1 MHVFTSINACLEIK
15 YFKLWY
21 LIDICKKL
29 IIAMKTLGSSGVSNT
44 PKYCGIQNIV
54 FYMIAKH
61 LIGKNTIVFFNTMVL
76 SQNFK
81 NTLFSNRTF
90 YRVGHVIG
98 GGGARDP
105 VASSSSSLPV
115 IVLLTVR
122 PSSSS

>member
-1 MHVFTSINACLEIK
+1 ML
-15 YFKLWY
+15 
-21 LIDICKKL
+21 
-29 IIAMKTLGSSGVSNT
+29 
-44 PKYCGIQNIV
+44 
-54 FYMIAKH
+54 AKH

-105 VASSSSSLPV
+105 VASSSSSLSV
-115 IVLLTVR
+115 IVLLAAC